1 MSTQRV
7 ELQGGSDLIKAR
19 LAARDLAGRAGLGVM
34 DQTRFATAVS
44 ELARNALR
52 YARGGACE
60 LIDLSEPGTVR
71 LEARISDQGPGIDDI
86 DQAMREGYS
95 SSGSL
100 GAGLPG
106 ARRLVDQFAIDSSPQ
121 GTLVRIQI
129 IRRSRT

>member
-1 MSTQRV
+1 VFNQRV
-7 ELQGGSDLIKAR
+7 ELRVGGDLILAR
-19 LAARDLAGRAGLGVM
+19 VAARDMASQAGLGVM

-44 ELARNALR
+44 ELVRNALR

-60 LIDLSEPGTVR
+60 LLDLSDPGSIR
-71 LEARISDQGPGIDDI
+71 LEARVSDQGPGIADI
-86 DQAMREGYS
+86 EMAMREGYS

-106 ARRLVDQFAIDSSPQ
+106 ARRLVDQFAIDSSPE

-129 IRRSRT
+129 IRRRRT